1 MGLLFDSFWRAVA
14 YCVHPRVM
22 ALSVLPL
29 LLMAGLAAALHYFY
43 WDSALEFVRTT
54 LQTTPWLDN
63 VWQWLRGWGVNTDV
77 PTLVAPLLLIVALT
91 PIVVMLALLVIG
103 FLMTP
108 ALVNLVATR
117 RFASL
122 ERKKGGS
129 FFLSLGWMLGSTAL
143 ALVALLLS
151 VPLWLIPPLVLLLP
165 PLIWGWLTYRVMAF
179 DALAEHADKHE
190 RRILLE
196 RHRWSLLFI
205 GIVSGYLGAAP
216 GIVWASGV
224 VFAAAFIVLIPIALW
239 IYTLVF
245 AFSSLWF
252 AHFALAALQQLRRE
266 TMANT
271 PPPPPQS
278 VIPEPLTVE
287 SPNQAALPPAPTA

>member
-43 WDSALEFVRTT
+43 WDSAVELVRTT

-266 TMANT
+266 TIANT

-278 VIPEPLTVE
+278 AIPELLTVE

>member
-43 WDSALEFVRTT
+43 WDSAVEFVRTT

>member
-43 WDSALEFVRTT
+43 WDSAVEFVRTT
-54 LQTTPWLDN
+54 LQTTPWLDS

-252 AHFALAALQQLRRE
+252 VHFALAALQQLRRE

>member
-1 MGLLFDSFWRAVA
+1 MEL
-14 YCVHPRVM
+14 
-22 ALSVLPL
+22 
-29 LLMAGLAAALHYFY
+29 
-43 WDSALEFVRTT
+43 VRTT
-54 LQTTPWLDN
+54 VQTAPWLDS

-103 FLMTP
+103 LLMTP
-108 ALVNLVATR
+108 ALVSLVAAR

-129 FFLSLGWMLGSTAL
+129 FLLSLGWMLGSTTLALL
-143 ALVALLLS
+143 ALVLS

-266 TMANT
+266 TIANT

>member
-54 LQTTPWLDN
+54 LQTTPWLDS

-103 FLMTP
+103 LLMTP
-108 ALVNLVATR
+108 ALVSLVAAR
-117 RFASL
+117 RFAAL

-129 FFLSLGWMLGSTAL
+129 FLLSLGWMLGSTTLALL
-143 ALVALLLS
+143 ALVLS

-196 RHRWSLLFI
+196 RHRWSLLLI
-205 GIVSGYLGAAP
+205 GIISGYLGAAP

-224 VFAAAFIVLIPIALW
+224 VFAAAFIILIPIALW

>member
-43 WDSALEFVRTT
+43 WDSAVEFVRTT

-143 ALVALLLS
+143 ALVALLRR
-151 VPLWLIPPLVLLLP
+151 
-165 PLIWGWLTYRVMAF
+165 YRC
-179 DALAEHADKHE
+179 
-190 RRILLE
+190 
-196 RHRWSLLFI
+196 
-205 GIVSGYLGAAP
+205 G
-216 GIVWASGV
+216 
-224 VFAAAFIVLIPIALW
+224 
-239 IYTLVF
+239 
-245 AFSSLWF
+245 
-252 AHFALAALQQLRRE
+252 
-266 TMANT
+266 
-271 PPPPPQS
+271 
-278 VIPEPLTVE
+278 
-287 SPNQAALPPAPTA
+287 

>member
-43 WDSALEFVRTT
+43 WDSAVELVRTT

-266 TMANT
+266 TIANT

-278 VIPEPLTVE
+278 VIPDTLTVE
-287 SPNQAALPPAPTA
+287 SPDQAALPPAPTA

>member
-54 LQTTPWLDN
+54 LQTTPWLDS

-266 TMANT
+266 TIANT
-271 PPPPPQS
+271 PPPPQS

>member
-43 WDSALEFVRTT
+43 WDSAVEFVRTT

-151 VPLWLIPPLVLLLP
+151 VPLWLIPSLVLLLP

>member
-43 WDSALEFVRTT
+43 WDSAVEFVRTT
-54 LQTTPWLDN
+54 LQTTPWLDS

-266 TMANT
+266 TIANT

>member
-43 WDSALEFVRTT
+43 WDSAVEFVRTT

-266 TMANT
+266 TIANT
-271 PPPPPQS
+271 PPQPHQS

>member
-43 WDSALEFVRTT
+43 WDSAVELVRTT

-143 ALVALLLS
+143 ALVALVLS

-266 TMANT
+266 TIANT

>member
-43 WDSALEFVRTT
+43 WDSALELVRTT

-266 TMANT
+266 TIANT

-278 VIPEPLTVE
+278 VIPDTLTVE